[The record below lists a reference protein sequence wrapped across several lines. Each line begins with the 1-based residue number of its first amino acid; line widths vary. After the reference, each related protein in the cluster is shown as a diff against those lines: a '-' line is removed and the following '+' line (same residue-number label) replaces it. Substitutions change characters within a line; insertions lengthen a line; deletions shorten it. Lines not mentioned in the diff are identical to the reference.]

1 MPKKSVKV
9 QKKSVKAPKKKSVK
23 VPKKKSVKAPKKVQ
37 IKGMKIEV
45 VGRCQNGKCVFMR
58 RRTPI
63 NSSMLRK

>member
-1 MPKKSVKV
+1 MPR
-9 QKKSVKAPKKKSVK
+9 KSVKAQKKSVK
-23 VPKKKSVKAPKKVQ
+23 VPKKKSVKVPKKSVKVPKKVQ

-58 RRTPI
+58 RKTPI